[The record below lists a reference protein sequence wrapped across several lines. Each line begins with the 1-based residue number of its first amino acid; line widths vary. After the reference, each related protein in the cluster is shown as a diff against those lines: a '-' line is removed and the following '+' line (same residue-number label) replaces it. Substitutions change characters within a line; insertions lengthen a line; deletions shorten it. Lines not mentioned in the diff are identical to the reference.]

1 MHAFLSEHLEHTALS
16 QRPHPGK
23 PKLQHVGFFS
33 LFPLFSHYVVFP
45 AHLIPCGKVNYLC
58 YTEVCISCLD
68 LCECWMCI
76 FKLFLYISTWM
87 AHKHI
92 HLRFKATKT
101 ELAFFF
107 FQYVHPWGSQK
118 IRILKWL
125 AIPFSNIL
133 VPWCEELTHWKRPW
147 CWEKLKARGEGGTRG
162 WDVWMASLTQ
172 WTWVWANSGRWWRTG
187 KPGMLQF
194 NGLQRVRHN
203 LLTEQQQ
210 QQSFLW
216 IFLILFL
223 WFLGANIVLCRGQG
237 FGSLKW

>member
-1 MHAFLSEHLEHTALS
+1 MHLTFSLCLTLFPHPFCRAAFQVHAFLSEHLEHTALS

-107 FQYVHPWGSQK
+107 FSICSSMGFSKDKNTEVACHSLLQY
-118 IRILKWL
+118 
-125 AIPFSNIL
+125 
-133 VPWCEELTHWKRPW
+133 
-147 CWEKLKARGEGGTRG
+147 
-162 WDVWMASLTQ
+162 
-172 WTWVWANSGRWWRTG
+172 
-187 KPGMLQF
+187 
-194 NGLQRVRHN
+194 
-203 LLTEQQQ
+203 
-210 QQSFLW
+210 
-216 IFLILFL
+216 
-223 WFLGANIVLCRGQG
+223 
-237 FGSLKW
+237 FGPLM